1 LDANDLSD
9 LVARPA
15 IPPGLL
21 SGGVVAIGRHVT
33 PAAVPA
39 VAEALAAGGVR
50 AFELTLNEPEGA
62 ALASIQTAARAAPD
76 LGLEIGAGTVLTI
89 QAATRAIDAGAT
101 FLVMP
106 HLDEDLI
113 AWAAGHGVPAFP
125 GCATPTEILAAWR
138 AGATAV
144 KLFPAS
150 SAGPGFVREMRGP
163 FPDIPLV
170 PTGGVTV
177 ESAPAFIAAGA
188 VAVGMGGW
196 LLGDGEAAGI
206 RDRATAVVAA
216 VAHARH
222 GARR

>member
-1 LDANDLSD
+1 MTDLA
-9 LVARPA
+9 ARPA

-21 SGGVVAIGRHVT
+21 NGGVVAIGRHV
-33 PAAVPA
+33 AASAVPA
-39 VAEALAAGGVR
+39 VGEALAAGGVR
-50 AFELTLNEPEGA
+50 AFELTLNEPEDA
-62 ALASIQTAARAAPD
+62 ALASIEAAARVASG

-89 QAATRAIDAGAT
+89 EAAGRAVDAGAT

-106 HLDEDLI
+106 HLDEELV
-113 AWAAGHGVPAFP
+113 AWAAERGIPAFP

-138 AGATAV
+138 AGAAAV

-150 SAGPGFVREMRGP
+150 SAGPAFVREMRGP
-163 FPDIPLV
+163 FPEIPLV

-177 ESAPAFIAAGA
+177 ETAPGFIAAGA

-206 RDRATAVVAA
+206 RERAAAVVGA
-216 VAHARH
+216 VARARQ
-222 GARR
+222 GTAR